1 MVLQRKQER
10 RLKAFLRRNPAAM
23 KKGYIGTCPKHG
35 LVRHESKQMYLDL
48 KGGAF
53 CPYCLSMLSDVKWE
67 SKSKKNVKAD

>member
-1 MVLQRKQER
+1 
-10 RLKAFLRRNPAAM
+10 M